1 MPWKEV
7 SSMEERTKFVFL
19 AEAGKQSFAQLC
31 RDFGI
36 SRKSGYKWLERK
48 RRLGLAGLGELSRR
62 PSGNSRAIG
71 EKVEKLILQLKRRHR
86 SWGAKK
92 LHDLLVGESS
102 IGSPPCVNTVG
113 NVLKRYGL
121 TRPPRRR
128 RPGLYKRQSHELT
141 RAQWPNHVWAV
152 DFKGWFMLG
161 DKMCCDPL
169 TISDLHSRYIV
180 CCKAPGGQRHALSLG
195 RGGRTLQVECVVDLA
210 GHRRGVYSARTSPG

>member
-31 RDFGI
+31 RYFGI

-92 LHDLLVGESS
+92 LHDLLVKESS
-102 IGSPPCVNTVG
+102 IESPPCVNTVG

-121 TRPPRRR
+121 PRPP
-128 RPGLYKRQSHELT
+128 
-141 RAQWPNHVWAV
+141 
-152 DFKGWFMLG
+152 LG
-161 DKMCCDPL
+161 AGA
-169 TISDLHSRYIV
+169 RV
-180 CCKAPGGQRHALSLG
+180 CTSAKAMN
-195 RGGRTLQVECVVDLA
+195 
-210 GHRRGVYSARTSPG
+210 